1 MKNICNICGQ
11 SLQEKNIILHLRMD
25 HNISYQTY
33 LQNNYGLK
41 VNYNYQIT
49 PEVWNYMYVFYQN
62 NCKNDLNIN
71 EFFKSIFVQN
81 NYDSNKLIEVFRKY
95 TLAIS
100 QYCKLLLNDIN
111 ENNVRNSK
119 LISLEKNENSLRSK
133 YQNISKPN
141 QYKAKRINSRSKVK
155 CDICGKEY
163 LDTSI
168 LNHVYNSH
176 GMLRKQYLQNK
187 FNLPDELNYDSLRYT
202 VAQKM
207 YEELQ
212 KSPYDNYHDCYKALF
227 KQYGSYAK
235 MSEALGYNVKY
246 ACEGLNIAEPQKW
259 TDEQKDAQ
267 RQRKLGTKWTE
278 LQRQKVIEGKL
289 KSGKYKH
296 ICGYTKEG
304 LADENTS
311 L

>member
-1 MKNICNICGQ
+1 MEVCQFCNQKIKCKNFA
-11 SLQEKNIILHLRMD
+11 LHLKIY
-25 HNISYQTY
+25 HGISYQTY

-49 PEVWNYMYVFYQN
+49 PEVWNYMYDYYQVN
-62 NCKNDLNIN
+62 NKNNLSIN
-71 EFFKSIFVQN
+71 DFFTAIFVKN
-81 NYDSNKLIEVFRKY
+81 NYDGNKLIEVFRKY
-95 TLAIS
+95 TFAIS
-100 QYCKLLLNDIN
+100 QYCELSLNNIN
-111 ENNVRNSK
+111 ENDVQNLK
-119 LISLEKNENSLRSK
+119 LILLEKNENSSRSK
-133 YQNISKPN
+133 YQNISKSN
-141 QYKAKRINSRSKVK
+141 QYKTKRINSRPKVK

-176 GMLRKQYLQNK
+176 DMLRKQYLQNK

-304 LADENTS
+304 LANENTS

>member
-1 MKNICNICGQ
+1 MSHTYVTCQLCKDR
-11 SLQEKNIILHLRMD
+11 ILHKKLFE
-25 HNISYQTY
+25 HIKYQHGIPIQSY
-33 LQNNYGLK
+33 LNDLYGLK
-41 VNYNYQIT
+41 IN
-49 PEVWNYMYVFYQN
+49 FYIDI
-62 NCKNDLNIN
+62 DLNTWEFMQSMYLKNRSEQDIN
-71 EFFKSIFVQN
+71 EYFKQLFIDNQYDAN
-81 NYDSNKLIEVFRKY
+81 NLVNILRQY

-100 QYCKLLLNDIN
+100 QYFEFPLNNADQYPELLSLKCND
-111 ENNVRNSK
+111 NNS
-119 LISLEKNENSLRSK
+119 RSK
-133 YQNISKPN
+133 YRDILKST
-141 QYKAKRINSRSKVK
+141 QYKAKRINSRPKVK

-168 LNHVYNSH
+168 LNHVYNAH
-176 GMLRKQYLQNK
+176 GILRKQYLQNK

-278 LQRQKVIEGKL
+278 LQRQKIIEGKL
-289 KSGKYKH
+289 KSGKYKQ
-296 ICGYTKEG
+296 ICGYMKEG
-304 LADENTS
+304 LANENTS